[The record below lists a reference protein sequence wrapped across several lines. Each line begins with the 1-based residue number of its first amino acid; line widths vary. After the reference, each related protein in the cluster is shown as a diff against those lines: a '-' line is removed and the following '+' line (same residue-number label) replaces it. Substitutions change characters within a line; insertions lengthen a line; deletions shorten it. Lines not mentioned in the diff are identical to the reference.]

1 VKVTTMTTFEIGDI
15 VVSDDPRFIG
25 IVIEETVNGS
35 EARQSWRVFWNDG
48 DTTHYEDG
56 ESMSRHKISP
66 CQWTA
71 RLIIKYMDIICP

>member
-1 VKVTTMTTFEIGDI
+1 MTTFEIGDI
-15 VVSDDPRFIG
+15 VVSDGARFIG

-56 ESMSRHKISP
+56 ESMSHHQIKP
-66 CQWTA
+66 EQWTN
-71 RLIIKYMDIICP
+71 RLIKKYMDIICP